1 MDVVYIDKCRY
12 DIQEEEELP
21 VWYTGIP
28 RTISSTNT
36 EVCLV

>member
-12 DIQEEEELP
+12 DIQEEELP
-21 VWYTGIP
+21 VWYIGIP